1 MRRSLIAAWMLL
13 ALAGCGAR
21 RTVSTGHI
29 GAEATR
35 VVRLQRA
42 DSLVAV
48 TVARLD
54 SPEITIEWP
63 DSPRRRITVRARR
76 VTLGRR
82 AESQTVTDSVAA
94 AETRTRGE
102 RRIAERRTGH
112 LGPWIVAA
120 GAAVLLMMMIVNIR
134 RL

>member
-1 MRRSLIAAWMLL
+1 MLL

-21 RTVSTGHI
+21 RTASSGHI
-29 GAEATR
+29 EAEAAR

-63 DSPRRRITVRARR
+63 DSPRRRLTVRAQR

-82 AESQTVTDSVAA
+82 AKSQAMTDSVAA
-94 AETRTRGE
+94 SETRTRGE
-102 RRIAERRTGH
+102 RRIAEQRDSP
-112 LGPWIVAA
+112 LGPWVVAA
-120 GAAVLLMMMIVNIR
+120 GAAVLMLMMLGALR
-134 RL
+134 RR

>member
-29 GAEATR
+29 GTEAAR

-63 DSPRRRITVRARR
+63 DSPRRRITLRARR
-76 VTLGRR
+76 VTVGRR
-82 AESQTVTDSVAA
+82 AESQAVTDSVAA
-94 AETRTRGE
+94 TETRTRGE
-102 RRIAERRTGH
+102 RRIAEHRTSP

-120 GAAVLLMMMIVNIR
+120 GAAVMLLMMIVNIR